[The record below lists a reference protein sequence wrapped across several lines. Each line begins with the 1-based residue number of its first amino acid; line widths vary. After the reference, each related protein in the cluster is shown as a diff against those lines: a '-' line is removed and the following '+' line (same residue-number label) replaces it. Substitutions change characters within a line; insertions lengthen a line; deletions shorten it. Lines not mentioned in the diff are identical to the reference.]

1 MQRRL
6 RTQFLLIVLAF
17 FALLTLTSPTR
28 AAAEPTFHVR
38 IAADDVLAAARLELN
53 PVVAL
58 DYGAFHWLELD
69 ATSYQKLW
77 RSDIAFADVPNA
89 AQLQVMGYQFD
100 PLAGEPAVAADMR
113 AAADVAGFRLVQLQ
127 GPANDAWLAA
137 LEATGARILQYYPQ
151 NSYLVWA
158 SPTQTDSLDAL
169 EMVRWQGLFHPAY
182 KINSDLVGQGSRIRN
197 VDIVF
202 YDDQNVD
209 STLDA
214 LTALGANILNVFP
227 SQPDKAFY
235 DAIVELDYARV
246 EDVAR
251 LNNVLWLGFSGPKP
265 ILDDEMSD
273 QIVAG
278 NHPGNM
284 PVVGYNDHLAAL
296 GYDGTGVTWAVIDTG
311 IDYAHPDLN
320 THIGGG
326 VNYPGAPNDPL
337 KPGDD
342 CAGGGHGTHV
352 AGIIGGDAAAGFAD
366 GAGFL
371 YGLGIAPGVTFF
383 ASNSLCAP
391 SWPPAGGWQEHSKQ
405 AVLGDAIGGN
415 NSWTTGEGT
424 QHGYQ
429 ASERTHDIMVLDGNF
444 DTTDFAEPFIE
455 VFSAGNSG
463 GSGLTA
469 PKEAKNLIVTAASLN
484 GRAGNIDAIASFS
497 SRGPA
502 VDGRVVPTITAPGQS
517 IASSRRLGA
526 ASQCNLSIA
535 GTNDHYALCSGTSM
549 AAPHTAGAIVLV
561 TEWWRGFHGGI
572 SPSPAMAKALLV
584 NTAVDMGT
592 ADIPNNNEGWGRINT
607 TNIISPTTS
616 FLYLDNQAVFTDTGQ
631 IIALGVTVLDTS
643 QPFKVTLAWS
653 DAPGAIGANPA
664 LVNNLDLTVEIGG
677 EIYLGNVFSGGWSV
691 PGGVADSIN
700 NLENV
705 YVQTPAVE
713 ATIIVQATNIAG
725 DAVLYNADMTDQS
738 YSLVCNNCA
747 FFIPVSFQH
756 LPIMRTP

>member
-1 MQRRL
+1 MQRRF
-6 RTQFLLIVLAF
+6 RTQFLLIILAL
-17 FALLTLTSPTR
+17 FALLALTSPTR

-53 PVVAL
+53 PVIAL

-77 RSDIAFADVPNA
+77 QSDIAFSDVPAA
-89 AQLQVMGYQFD
+89 AQLQVMAYQFD
-100 PLAGEPAVAADMR
+100 PLAGEPAVAAEMR
-113 AAADVAGFRLVQLQ
+113 AADDVAGFRLVQLH

-137 LEATGARILQYYPQ
+137 LEATGARVLQYYPH

-158 SPTQTDSLDAL
+158 SPAQTAALDAL

-182 KINSDLVGQGSRIRN
+182 KINSDLAGHGSRIRN

-202 YDDQNVD
+202 YDDQNME
-209 STLDA
+209 STLNE
-214 LTALGANILNVFP
+214 LVALGANILNLFP

-235 DAIVELDYARV
+235 DAIVELDYARI

-251 LNNVLWLGFSGPKP
+251 LGNVLWLGFSGPEP

-278 NHPGNM
+278 NHPGNT
-284 PVVGYNDHLAAL
+284 PAVGYNDHLAAL
-296 GYDGTGVTWAVIDTG
+296 GYDGSGVTWAVIDTG
-311 IDYAHPDLN
+311 VDYAHPDLN

-352 AGIIGGDAAAGFAD
+352 AGIIGGDAAAGFTD

-371 YGLGIAPGVTFF
+371 YGLGMAPGVTFF
-383 ASNSLCAP
+383 ASNSLCGA

-405 AVLGDAIGGN
+405 AVLGDAVGGN

-429 ASERTHDIMVLDGNF
+429 ASERTHDIIVLDGNF
-444 DTTDFAEPFIE
+444 DTTDVAEPFIE

-484 GRAGNIDAIASFS
+484 GRVGNIDAIAGFS

-502 VDGRVVPTITAPGQS
+502 VDGRVVPTIATPGQS
-517 IASSRRLGA
+517 IASSRRLGV
-526 ASQCNLSIA
+526 ASQCSSSIA
-535 GTNDHYALCSGTSM
+535 GTNDHYAFCSGTSM

-561 TEWWRGFHGGI
+561 TEWWRGFHGGTD
-572 SPSPAMAKALLV
+572 PSPEMAKALLV
-584 NTAVDMGT
+584 NGAVDIGT
-592 ADIPNNNEGWGRINT
+592 ADIPNNNEGWGRINI

-616 FLYLDNQAVFTDTGQ
+616 VLYFDNQTVFTDTGQ
-631 IIALGVTVLDTS
+631 QISLDVTVLDST

-664 LVNNLDLTVEIGG
+664 LVNNLDLAVEMAG
-677 EIYLGNVFSGGWSV
+677 ETYLGNAFSNGWSV
-691 PGGVADSIN
+691 TGGTADTIN
-700 NLENV
+700 NLENI
-705 YVQTPAVE
+705 YIEDPAVE
-713 ATIIVQATNIAG
+713 ATIHIQATNIAG
-725 DAVLYNADMTDQS
+725 DAVLYNADTTDQGFA
-738 YSLVCNNCA
+738 LVCNNCA
-747 FFIPVSFQH
+747 FFIPVSFRY
-756 LPIMRTP
+756 LPFIRTP